1 MSAAAKR
8 KSPREQN
15 ERGREQPARSQKS
28 YPAYVPYL
36 ILAALA
42 LVFFRGLFF
51 SGARSWLWED
61 FLYFTYPARMF
72 AAHCMSQGQFPFW
85 NPYVFGGQ
93 PFFADIQTAVLYPF
107 NLIHS
112 FMAAGQSGSYL
123 LLEFIEALHFLFA
136 AVFTYRF
143 LKLTGTERNGAL
155 IGSVAFGFS
164 GYLVTHAIHTNFVF
178 VFVWLPLVLEL
189 FERALSSGRFR
200 FVVACA
206 AVLGIS
212 TAGGYPQYSL
222 YIYYTLALYWLIYE
236 IYFAIDNGWST
247 PVVLRRAALLGFVA
261 AVALGAN
268 MVSWLP
274 AAELADHTPR
284 SEMTYQ
290 ASVEHSLE
298 PRMLLKLV
306 TPRFFGTQIP
316 GQNTYWAAGYG
327 SFWETCLFVGLLP
340 LALALYGL
348 KGVLRS
354 RHSAFALSLTV
365 MTLWLA
371 LGKYGLL
378 YKLFFHAAPGF
389 GEFRHPGRFA
399 GIVSL
404 GIALMAARGWTL
416 LSKETV
422 VKGTSVFRS
431 RMVIILAALLCSVGG
446 AYFWA
451 GSFIKEP
458 GIAAVAK
465 SGALISILWM
475 VPVTVVLF
483 AAVSFVGRQSI
494 LRWLGLAA
502 CLVVFGELYWF
513 GVPSLSGT
521 VGPEQMYQH
530 SSTVRSL
537 QRDGGKELFRVNAR
551 SLENPGVM
559 VLRRNQGSI
568 HNLFLLEGYNPLQLA
583 RRLNDV
589 EKERQFDL
597 LNVKYSIFIDYE
609 QQKTGLNTRN
619 SYLPRAWLLGNWRL
633 LDDDD
638 AILATLNDPGFDYR
652 AEAILENDPG
662 IEADPAFSP
671 ETSEAE
677 IVKYTPSEIVVRT
690 DCNSS
695 SLLMLGEWHFPAW
708 KAYIDGQPAAVLRAD
723 YALRAVALKP
733 GVHQVRFAYD
743 SDSFNTG
750 LMISLASIAC
760 LLLAGVISV
769 KLGKF

>member
-8 KSPREQN
+8 KSPQEQG
-15 ERGREQPARSQKS
+15 ERGREQPASGQRS

-36 ILAALA
+36 ILAALV

-51 SGARSWLWED
+51 SMARHWLWED

-72 AAHCMSQGQFPFW
+72 AAHSLSLGQFPFW
-85 NPYVFGGQ
+85 NPFVFGGQ

-107 NLIHS
+107 NLLHS
-112 FMAAGQSGSYL
+112 VLAGGQNGSYI
-123 LLEFIEALHFLFA
+123 LLEFIEALHFFFA
-136 AVFTYRF
+136 AIFTYRF
-143 LKLTGTERNGAL
+143 LKLTGAERNGAL
-155 IGSVAFGFS
+155 LGSVAFGFS

-189 FERALSSGRFR
+189 FERALSSGKFR
-200 FVVACA
+200 FVAACA

-222 YIYYTLALYWLIYE
+222 YIYYTLALYWLVYE
-236 IYFAIDNGWST
+236 IFSATDNGWST
-247 PVVLRRAALLGFVA
+247 PGVLRRAALLGFVA
-261 AVALGAN
+261 LVALGAN

-274 AAELADHTPR
+274 AAELAEHTPR

-306 TPRFFGTQIP
+306 APRFFGSQIP

-348 KGVLRS
+348 KGSLRN
-354 RHSAFALSLTV
+354 RHAAFALSLTV
-365 MTLWLA
+365 FSLWLA

-404 GIALMAARGWTL
+404 GMALLAARGWTL
-416 LSKETV
+416 MSEETV
-422 VKGTSVFRS
+422 EKGKRLIRN
-431 RMVIILAALLCSVGG
+431 RMFIILLFLLSVLGSV
-446 AYFWA
+446 YYWA
-451 GSFIKEP
+451 DSVIDEQ
-458 GIAAVAK
+458 GIAAVAR
-465 SGALISILWM
+465 SGAGASLLWL
-475 VPVTVVLF
+475 VPV
-483 AAVSFVGRQSI
+483 AAVLIAAAYWRGQSGKMF
-494 LRWLGLAA
+494 WLGLVA
-502 CLVVFGELYWF
+502 CLLAFGELYWF
-513 GVPSLSGT
+513 GVPSISGT
-521 VGPEQMYQH
+521 TGPEQMYQH
-530 SSTVRSL
+530 SSTVRAL
-537 QRDGGKELFRVNAR
+537 QQDGEKELFRINAR

-568 HNLFLLEGYNPLQLA
+568 HNLFLLEGYNPLQLV

-609 QQKTGLNTRN
+609 KQRKGLNTRVD
-619 SYLPRAWLLGNWRL
+619 YLPRAWLLGAWRVIE
-633 LDDDD
+633 DDD
-638 AILATLNDPGFDYR
+638 AILGTLNDPGFDYR
-652 AEAILENDPG
+652 GEAVLEREPG
-662 IEADPAFSP
+662 IEADPAFSQ
-671 ETSEAE
+671 EKSAAE
-677 IVKYTPSEIVVRT
+677 IVKYTPAEIVVRA

-695 SLLMLGEWHFPAW
+695 CLLMLGEWHFPAW
-708 KAYIDGQPAAVLRAD
+708 KVYVDGQPAELLRAD
-723 YALRAVALKP
+723 FALRAVALKP
-733 GVHQVRFAYD
+733 GVHQVRFAYV
-743 SDSFNTG
+743 SESFRRG
-750 LMISLASIAC
+750 LLISLASIAS
-760 LLLAGVISV
+760 LLLAGVVSIR
-769 KLGKF
+769 LGKF